1 MHCFKTA
8 FKRKVFKLSIKNTG
22 GFALTKNKTELDA
35 VLNLIIV
42 FIFLLFPII
51 IDSITNSKIQF
62 NVVSI
67 FILGTIT
74 SIIYKD
80 FKNKTYTTI
89 ALVRIIDIILLSLSI
104 FIILDYYNII
114 DSNSLL
120 YVKKITS
127 NSLLL
132 YVIIFCRPFLKSD
145 RFLIEKN

>member
-1 MHCFKTA
+1 MHCFKTT

-22 GFALTKNKTELDA
+22 GFALTKNKPELDA

-89 ALVRIIDIILLSLSI
+89 ALVRIIDITLLILSI
-104 FIILDYYNII
+104 SIILDYYKVI
-114 DSNSLL
+114 DSNFLL

-127 NSLLL
+127 DSLLL

>member
-1 MHCFKTA
+1 MHCFKTT

-22 GFALTKNKTELDA
+22 GFALTKNKPELDA